1 MKFFVIE
8 SHHVIKSFVILIY
21 FITNNSLV
29 LVCQFM
35 VKTTRAKHWLH
46 SARLEM

>member
-1 MKFFVIE
+1 MKFFVME

-29 LVCQFM
+29 LVFPFDM
-35 VKTTRAKHWLH
+35 ANKILFR
-46 SARLEM
+46 